1 MLPSLVAEELRSS
14 LTSFLGTTFALADD
28 DVRAE
33 LERFIADEQQGV
45 FRGPYVRLRL
55 PFRPA
60 APGWRDVLGFVPRD
74 FTPHRHQAQAWER
87 LSSLTGTPQP
97 TLVTTGTGSG
107 KTESFLVPLLD
118 HCRRHSHT
126 RGIKALV
133 LYPMNALANDQ
144 ARRIAAMVHAHPD
157 ELGGMRVG
165 LYTGD
170 SPDTSAM
177 AEDGVIGNRH
187 ELRKNPPDILL
198 TNYKMLDMLLLR
210 SEDSALFEGAGQAL
224 RYLVL
229 DEFHTYDGVQGT
241 DVAMLL
247 RRLGMALGTAG
258 PDGPLTGITP
268 VATSATLGSSE
279 HNAVAMREFAETVFG
294 TPFGADALIGE
305 DRLTPVEWAT
315 GPDGAVPLL
324 DQVSGA
330 LLSCTSHAE
339 VVQAAARVFLGVSAD
354 DRRALGTALRAHP
367 LTRRL
372 VELAGEAR
380 PLADVANQLE
390 PGWAARP
397 AEARAAVSAYLAML
411 SEARDEDGRPL
422 LGVDVQLWLREVRRV
437 ARRLDLAPRFE
448 WHDGTAT
455 DGGQSMAAL
464 YCRHCGRS
472 GWGAAAKAA
481 GGYSTDA
488 DVVWRSSLAEKRSQR
503 AWIFAPGEGAAADPR
518 VQWADSATGE
528 LSRTRAG
535 RHTAEVPV
543 IVTPDEDC
551 AKKQRCP
558 ACGLDEGI
566 RFLGSSVATLA
577 SAALGQVFASPDV
590 EAAQKKTLVF
600 TDSVQDASH
609 RAAFIESRAYALNR
623 RSLLLR
629 AIDGEGCT
637 LADVGQ
643 AVAGT
648 EQTAAERYAVLPPEL
663 KTHESFQRY
672 WQEDKVEPSTRAK
685 VAKLMGFAAT
695 LEFGLSARV
704 GRTLE
709 LTGAATAHVYVESL
723 DDVVAAALDVV
734 DRLPVQM
741 ALNDYGP
748 PVQMALNDYGQP
760 VQMALSRQSLGGT
773 TGWARGVLER
783 IRLQGGIEHPWLV
796 KFIASGG
803 DRYSIWGGRPRR
815 EGMPAFPAR
824 RPAPRFPTTARAS
837 DAFDTI
843 SGPKGWY
850 SQWTS
855 RALGVPTVDAPR
867 YVRALLDAFTDAG
880 VLRAVQAD
888 DKSRLWSIPASRV
901 RLCRTSGASPNA
913 LRCTVCSTVV
923 PAAGEVVAQLD
934 QAPCMRA
941 SCPGIY
947 EKSVLQVDYYRE
959 LYRAGQVRRIV
970 ASEHTSLL
978 PPDERVALE
987 KRFKHTE
994 QQADDPNVL
1003 TCTPTL
1009 ELGIDIGDLS
1019 MVALT
1024 SLPKSTASYLQ
1035 RVGRA
1040 GRLTGSSLVLSLL
1053 PARPL
1058 ELQRLMDP
1066 LTMIAGAVVPP
1077 ACYLDAVEILRRQ
1090 YLASLVDR
1098 QARTEQARPMRR
1110 AMEVFSGG
1118 LAPTSWL
1125 GRLVAD
1131 ARANAEAYVA
1141 EFLAGFGDAVTKETA
1156 EELRAW
1162 AGVYADGEV
1171 PAIERAVER
1180 ACHTWLDEMAEMGL
1194 RKSALQEEVERMAA
1208 APSLDEEQTR
1218 DLKRTRGELSAV
1230 RRAMSDQRRVYW
1242 ISVLEDLGLLPN
1254 YALLDDSTRLD
1265 VGLWWTD
1272 EETGAAERSDDTYLR
1287 GSRTALSELAPGATF
1302 YVRGISVEVDGLDLG
1317 SSRNPA
1323 TELRRFCPSCGWS
1336 GPAAVTIA
1344 ACPRCEEPAAADT
1357 GQVLRSLP
1365 FRKASAYASRELAQR
1380 DDDTDDRR
1388 RTPFTV
1394 ITTVDADPADVA
1406 TAWRLE
1412 GYQFG
1417 VEVLRRA
1424 DIRWVNLGP
1433 SARRGASLR
1442 MAGTEEAAAL
1452 FEACTSCGVVWAAQ
1466 RGVHSAAEARH
1477 RGWCRQRREPRAD
1490 GWTTVVLTHHLRTQ
1504 AVRLLVPPVVLVDA
1518 TLLTSFRAALLLGLR
1533 QVLGGDP
1540 DHLDVVIAV
1549 DPAPGSVERWAMVLH
1564 DVVPGGTGY
1573 LSRFGEPAEVQRLL
1587 QAALDVLISCPCQDD
1602 GVAACHRCL
1611 LPHVPPYLAPL
1622 ARRDRAVELI
1632 TDILRDWVPQ
1642 RIDSL
1647 ASIVVGAHDT
1657 PIERRFRQLV
1667 VRWAK
1672 ARGASVT
1679 LHTTNWGDRADL
1691 VFPATDGGIRWR
1703 LTPQV
1708 NHSFVKPDF
1717 DLTTDDPEVP
1727 AIAVFCDGVRYHADA
1742 EHNRVADDA
1751 TKRHELREQGV
1762 LVWAVTHRDLD
1773 AFETVLDA
1781 APPVRQGWA
1790 SQPMA
1795 ETAAGYG
1802 VQLCGAGDIAPAT
1815 LFADPISVLT
1825 SYLLAPNLARWAP
1838 AARCVAFALAG
1849 TLTAGAV
1856 TAGHGALPALVRA
1869 DLSGVPISAPPGD
1882 AQLLVG
1888 RTAGGATL
1896 GLDIRGQ
1903 SDVRAV
1909 LAIDD
1914 RAGVVGQD
1922 GHLSAWRDWLAL
1934 SNILQLLEPGSL
1946 HSTSLEGLPTD
1957 PSAAAPVKISPAWRE
1972 VVGLFEGAL
1981 ADLLRSLAPTGV
1993 EVPEAGVEVADG
2005 EYSIDLAWPG
2015 THLAVVVGDDPE
2027 RDQWLIDNN
2036 WAVVPPQE
2044 QQVRAALGL
2053 APVEV

>member
-1 MLPSLVAEELRSS
+1 VLPSLVAEELRTS

-33 LERFIADEQQGV
+33 LERFIADEDYGV

-60 APGWRDVLGFVPRD
+60 APGWQDLLDFVPRG
-74 FTPHRHQAQAWER
+74 FTPHRHQAQAWAR

-118 HCRRHSHT
+118 HCQRHSRT
-126 RGIKALV
+126 PGIKALV

-144 ARRIAAMVHAHPD
+144 AGRIAAMVHSHPD
-157 ELGGMRVG
+157 ELGGVRVG

-170 SPDTSAM
+170 SPDTSGM
-177 AEDGVIGNRH
+177 TEGGVIGNRY

-210 SEDSALFEGAGQAL
+210 SEDSALFQGAGTSL

-229 DEFHTYDGVQGT
+229 DEFHSYDGAQGT

-258 PDGPLTGITP
+258 VDGPLTGVTP
-268 VATSATLGSSE
+268 VATSATLGSTAG
-279 HNAVAMREFAETVFG
+279 NGLAMREFAETVFG
-294 TPFGADALIGE
+294 TPFGADALVGE
-305 DRLTPVEWAT
+305 DRLAPAEWAT

-324 DQVSGA
+324 DQVSSA
-330 LLSCTSHAE
+330 LLPCTSHAE
-339 VVQAAARVFLGVSAD
+339 AVEAAAQVFLGAPAD
-354 DRRALGTALRAHP
+354 DRQVLGAALQAHP

-380 PLADVANQLE
+380 ALADVAGQVE

-397 AEARAAVSAYLAML
+397 QEARAAVSAYLAML
-411 SEARDEDGRPL
+411 SEARGGDGRPL

-437 ARRLDLAPRFE
+437 ARRLDVASRFL
-448 WHDGTAT
+448 WHDGTAA
-455 DGGQSMAAL
+455 DSGQTMAAL

-472 GWGAAAKAA
+472 GWGAAAKPA
-481 GGYSTDA
+481 GGYGIAPDA
-488 DVVWRSSLAEKRSQR
+488 VWRSSLAEKRSQR

-518 VQWADSATGE
+518 VQWADSDTGE
-528 LSRTRAG
+528 LSRRVSG
-535 RHTAEVPV
+535 RLATEVPV
-543 IVTPDEDC
+543 IITPDDEC
-551 AKKQRCP
+551 ATKQRCP
-558 ACGLDEGI
+558 ACGLDDGI

-590 EAAQKKTLVF
+590 EEAQKKTLVF

-629 AIDGEGCT
+629 AVDPDGCT
-637 LADVGQ
+637 LDQVGD
-643 AVAGT
+643 AVAA
-648 EQTAAERYAVLPPEL
+648 TAHTAWERYAVLPPEL
-663 KTHESFQRY
+663 KGHETFQRY
-672 WQEDKVEPSTRAK
+672 WQDEQVSPGTRAK

-695 LEFGLSARV
+695 LEFGLSARL

-709 LTGAATAHVYVESL
+709 LTGTATAHVHVEAL
-723 DDVVAAALDVV
+723 ADVVGAALDVV
-734 DRLPVQM
+734 DHQHAQMVLSDDGRPVPM
-741 ALNDYGP
+741 APTGRHS
-748 PVQMALNDYGQP
+748 A
-760 VQMALSRQSLGGT
+760 GT

-796 KFIASGG
+796 RFVSSGG
-803 DRYSIWGGRPRR
+803 NRYSIWGGRPRR
-815 EGMPAFPAR
+815 EGMPAFPTR
-824 RPAPRFPTTARAS
+824 RPAPSFPTTARAS

-843 SGPKGWY
+843 SGARGWY
-850 SQWTS
+850 SWWTA

-867 YVRALLDAFTDAG
+867 YVRALLDAFTAAG
-880 VLRAVQAD
+880 VLHAVQGD

-901 RLCRTSGASPNA
+901 HLHRTTGPSPSA
-913 LRCTVCSTVV
+913 LRCAVCSTVV
-923 PAAGEVVAQLD
+923 PASGEMEAQLAG
-934 QAPCMRA
+934 APCMRA

-947 EKSVLQVDYYRE
+947 ETTVLRADYYRE
-959 LYRAGQVRRIV
+959 LYRASQVRRIV
-970 ASEHTSLL
+970 AHEHTSLL

-987 KRFKHTE
+987 KRFKQTE
-994 QQADDPNVL
+994 QQASDPNVL

-1024 SLPKSTASYLQ
+1024 SLPRSTASYLQ

-1058 ELQRLMDP
+1058 ELQRLVDP
-1066 LTMIAGAVVPP
+1066 LTMIAGDVIPP

-1098 QARTEQARPMRR
+1098 QARAEQARPMRR
-1110 AMEVFSGG
+1110 AVEVFAGG

-1125 GRLVAD
+1125 GLLVAD
-1131 ARANAEAYVA
+1131 ARAHADAYVA
-1141 EFLAGFGDAVTKETA
+1141 EFLAGFGDAVAKETA
-1156 EELRAW
+1156 QELRLW
-1162 AGVYADGEV
+1162 AGVGVEGEV
-1171 PAIERAVER
+1171 PEIERAVER
-1180 ACHTWLDEMAEMGL
+1180 ACRTWLDEMAEMGL
-1194 RKSALQEEVERMAA
+1194 RKTALQDEVERMAA
-1208 APSLDEEQTR
+1208 APSLDEAQTR
-1218 DLKRTRGELSAV
+1218 DLKRIRGELSAV
-1230 RRAMSDQRRVYW
+1230 RRALSDQRSTYW
-1242 ISVLEDLGLLPN
+1242 INVLEDLGLLPN

-1272 EETGAAERSDDTYLR
+1272 EETGAAERSDDTYVR

-1302 YVRGISVEVDGLDLG
+1302 YVRGTSVEIDGLDLG

-1336 GPAAVTIA
+1336 EPAGVTIA

-1357 GQVLRSLP
+1357 GQVLRTLP

-1380 DDDTDDRR
+1380 DEDTDDRR

-1406 TAWRLE
+1406 TAWGLE

-1433 SARRGASLR
+1433 AARRGASLR
-1442 MAGTEEAAAL
+1442 MAGVEEAAAM

-1477 RGWCRQRREPRAD
+1477 RGWCGQRRAPRAD
-1490 GWTTVVLTHHLRTQ
+1490 GWTSVVLTHHLRTQ
-1504 AVRLLVPPVVLVDA
+1504 AVRLLVPPVVLVDP

-1540 DHLDVVIAV
+1540 DHLDVVTAV

-1564 DVVPGGTGY
+1564 DTVPGGTGY
-1573 LSRFGEPAEVQRLL
+1573 LARFGEPEQVQRLL
-1587 QAALDVLISCPCQDD
+1587 QGALDVLTSCPCQDD

-1611 LPHVPPYLAPL
+1611 LPHVPPHNAPL
-1622 ARRDRAVELI
+1622 ARRDRAIELL
-1632 TDILRDWVPQ
+1632 TDILRDWAPQ
-1642 RIDSL
+1642 RIKSL
-1647 ASIVVGAHDT
+1647 RSIVVGAHDT
-1657 PIERRFRQLV
+1657 PIERRFRQLL
-1667 VRWAK
+1667 VRWARF
-1672 ARGASVT
+1672 RGATVSS
-1679 LHTTNWGDRADL
+1679 HTTNWGDRVDL
-1691 VFPATDGGIRWR
+1691 LFPAAHSGIRWK

-1708 NHSFVKPDF
+1708 NHSFVTPDF

-1727 AIAVFCDGVRYHADA
+1727 TIAVFCDGVRYHADA

-1751 TKRHELREQGV
+1751 VQRHELREQGV
-1762 LVWAVTHRDLD
+1762 LVWAVTHHDLD
-1773 AFETVLDA
+1773 AFEAVLDGD
-1781 APPVRQGWA
+1781 PVVRPAWA
-1790 SQPMA
+1790 TQSVA
-1795 ETAAGYG
+1795 RTAVDFGI
-1802 VQLCGAGDIAPAT
+1802 QLCGAGDVPAAAV
-1815 LFADPISVLT
+1815 FADPISVLT
-1825 SYLLAPNLARWAP
+1825 AFLLRPDPVRWAP
-1838 AARCVAFALAG
+1838 TARCGAFALAG
-1849 TLTAGAV
+1849 TV
-1856 TAGHGALPALVRA
+1856 TAGVVTTSAGALAALVRA
-1869 DLSGVPISAPPGD
+1869 DLADEAVVAPPGD
-1882 AQLLVG
+1882 TQILVG

-1903 SDVRAV
+1903 RDVRAV

-1914 RAGVVGQD
+1914 RDGVVGD
-1922 GHLSAWRDWLAL
+1922 DVHLSAWRDWLAL
-1934 SNILQLLEPGSL
+1934 SNVLQLLEPGSL
-1946 HSTSLEGLPTD
+1946 HATSLTALPTD
-1957 PSAAAPVKISPAWRE
+1957 PSSLAPVSISPAWRE
-1972 VVGLFEGAL
+1972 VAASFEGAL
-1981 ADLLRSLAPTGV
+1981 ADLVRSLATTGV
-1993 EVPEAGVEVADG
+1993 AVPEAGLEVAEG
-2005 EYSIDLAWPG
+2005 EHSIDLAWAER
-2015 THLAVVVGDDPE
+2015 HLAVVDSEDPE
-2027 RDQWLIDNN
+2027 RDEWLIAHG
-2036 WAVVPPQE
+2036 WTVVPAQE

-2053 APVEV
+2053 AEGPA